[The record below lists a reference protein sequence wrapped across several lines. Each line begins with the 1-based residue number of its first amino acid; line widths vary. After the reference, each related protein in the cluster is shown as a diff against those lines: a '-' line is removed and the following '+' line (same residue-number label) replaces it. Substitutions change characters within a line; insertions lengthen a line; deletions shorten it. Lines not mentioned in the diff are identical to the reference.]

1 MLISRENILNRLNL
15 SFKNNDVI
23 LSNSENLPRVL
34 EIEEGSVSLNCK
46 SIYSSLSI
54 NYFDIIIIV
63 VFSFNLM

>member
-1 MLISRENILNRLNL
+1 MLISRENVLNRLNL

-46 SIYSSLSI
+46 STYSNLSKKL
-54 NYFDIIIIV
+54 F
-63 VFSFNLM
+63 